1 MNEALILQELEG
13 LAAKLAIEVVY
24 DGDLEDSR
32 GGLCRFGGRSYLY
45 VNQALTVS
53 ERVNLFLSVLAGR
66 PLDGVF
72 VKSQVR
78 ELLEARNAAM
88 RV

>member
-1 MNEALILQELEG
+1 MDEALILQELEN
-13 LAAKLAIEVVY
+13 LAAKLAIEVIY

-32 GGLCRFGGRSYLY
+32 GGLCRFGGGSCLY

-53 ERVNLFLSVLAGR
+53 ERVGLFLSALASR

-72 VKSQVR
+72 VRPQVR
-78 ELLEARNAAM
+78 ELLEARSAALQ
-88 RV
+88 V